1 MVNCYICIGSN
12 YERERNLS
20 FAVNELSL
28 RLGNLCF
35 APAEET
41 AAIGMKRGSS
51 FLNQVALLTTSLS
64 AAELKRLFK
73 EIEREA
79 GRTPEEK
86 AQEIVRLDIDLLTY
100 GDTLLKAE
108 DMERDYVERGIAL
121 LKGRDTA
128 IGAAADSG
136 GETPER

>member
-1 MVNCYICIGSN
+1 
-12 YERERNLS
+12 
-20 FAVNELSL
+20 
-28 RLGNLCF
+28 
-35 APAEET
+35 
-41 AAIGMKRGSS
+41 MKRGGS
-51 FLNQVALLTTSLS
+51 FLNQVAQLTTSLS

-73 EIEREA
+73 EIESEA

-121 LKGRDTA
+121 LKSRDTA